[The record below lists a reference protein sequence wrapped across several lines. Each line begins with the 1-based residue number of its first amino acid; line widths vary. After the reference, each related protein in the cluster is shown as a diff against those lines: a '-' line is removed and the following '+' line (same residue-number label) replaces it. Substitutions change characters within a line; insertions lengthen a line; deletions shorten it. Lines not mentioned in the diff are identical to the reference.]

1 MSEGTDPIQRVA
13 FIEKPSIVRILII
26 GKIRMSGV
34 KYIKSHLFRQ
44 IRVLLKKES
53 ECMIAF

>member
-34 KYIKSHLFRQ
+34 KYIKIQPFRQ

-53 ECMIAF
+53 ECVIAF